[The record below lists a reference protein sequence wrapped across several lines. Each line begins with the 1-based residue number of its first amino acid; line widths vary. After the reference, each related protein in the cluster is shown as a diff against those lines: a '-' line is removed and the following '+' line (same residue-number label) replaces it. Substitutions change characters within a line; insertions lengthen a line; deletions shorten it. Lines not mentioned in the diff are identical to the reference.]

1 MPPPSPQVPPRERR
15 VFQDKCSSTEHLGAR
30 ESLRCPAPSR
40 PAVEPGENGAHVT
53 ATTPTGHIYMC
64 GPRHD
69 GLSHCSSRVVT
80 PRQCRGRMGV
90 RRGALSARPPAQRQT
105 FGPQSSAMSVTM
117 LGSVATR
124 LPAHSSRVTPECK
137 SVVQPHW
144 LGPVACLMVCS
155 SWLGGLGPPEGVA
168 KCPRKEPGCS
178 RCPTTRCDVLIGRPV
193 QQLKGN
199 TF

>member
-1 MPPPSPQVPPRERR
+1 
-15 VFQDKCSSTEHLGAR
+15 
-30 ESLRCPAPSR
+30 
-40 PAVEPGENGAHVT
+40 
-53 ATTPTGHIYMC
+53 
-64 GPRHD
+64 
-69 GLSHCSSRVVT
+69 
-80 PRQCRGRMGV
+80 MGV

-199 TF
+199 TCTQDALDSCVIEQAHCRKAGACACNLI